1 MHGDKLLALKE
12 SKLPEKVRQDACKA
26 IKCQVVLEGERRKKA
41 ECLLEVTQ
49 GDPGFSH
56 RVSPGM
62 SSALSSTCALWSVH
76 SDCIVA

>member
-49 GDPGFSH
+49 GDPGFFPSC
-56 RVSPGM
+56 
-62 SSALSSTCALWSVH
+62 LSRYVFCSILYLCSLVCSL
-76 SDCIVA
+76 